1 MKGIH
6 HKGMKYS
13 HIYMYSGQVKLGA
26 LCVNGILWLVA
37 KKRKRKKNQNN
48 PDQNQAKR
56 EQRGLAELFA
66 QSVLIISSD

>member
-1 MKGIH
+1 
-6 HKGMKYS
+6 MKYS

-37 KKRKRKKNQNN
+37 KEKKQKKPQNN

-56 EQRGLAELFA
+56 E
-66 QSVLIISSD
+66 

>member
-37 KKRKRKKNQNN
+37 KEKKPQKN
-48 PDQNQAKR
+48 PKQP
-56 EQRGLAELFA
+56 
-66 QSVLIISSD
+66 

>member
-13 HIYMYSGQVKLGA
+13 HIYMYTGQVKLGA

-37 KKRKRKKNQNN
+37 KKKNEKTPKTTLTKIKQ
-48 PDQNQAKR
+48 K
-56 EQRGLAELFA
+56 G
-66 QSVLIISSD
+66 SKGV

>member
-1 MKGIH
+1 MVLSKKNQNCVYFKHSGKKKKNTNMKGIH

-37 KKRKRKKNQNN
+37 KKKKTKKNPKQ
-48 PDQNQAKR
+48 P
-56 EQRGLAELFA
+56 
-66 QSVLIISSD
+66 